1 LSEPSHAI
9 KVDTLID
16 PIQLKKNLAFTTADL
31 GTAMMQQAS
40 LYSHYGVLAAKAA
53 FQTDKLELSLEI
65 AESKVDRQ
73 LRDQTLTAAKA
84 ELALAHAAG
93 DAKAKLEKAL
103 TEAQLAKLIAAH
115 PTVIAL
121 KKALNEARQ
130 IEAGAKTSLEAFR
143 QKRDMLVQMGAQGRE
158 EMKGDLSIRIRGD
171 HEALRDAA
179 RKDSARRIIEGS
191 KTSSQE

>member
-1 LSEPSHAI
+1 MSEPSHAI

-16 PIQLKKNLAFTTADL
+16 AVQLKKDLAFSTADL
-31 GTAMMQQAS
+31 GSAMMQQAS
-40 LYSHYGVLAAKAA
+40 LYSHYGVLVAKAA

-73 LRDQTLTAAKA
+73 LRDQALTAAKA

-93 DAKAKLEKAL
+93 DTKAKLEKAL
-103 TEAQLAKLIAAH
+103 TEPQMAKLIVAH

-121 KKALNEARQ
+121 KKAVNEAKQ
-130 IEAGAKTSLEAFR
+130 VEAGIKTSLEAFR

-158 EMKGDLSIRIRGD
+158 EMKGDLSMRARSD

-179 RKDSARRIIEGS
+179 RKDTARRIIEGS
-191 KTSSQE
+191 KAGSQD